1 MVLKQL
7 FNLNHFVAY
16 TVVIFLAS
24 LSWLH
29 DVPGPGYLIPPL
41 LAVLLVYIFRLV
53 PYLPRP
59 GRKLGFYAGHF
70 VIALA
75 NGAIILSIALPVL
88 WSSLA
93 NDEDLLMLL
102 WLTIPAVIVALP
114 GWLIGALLVWICGTR
129 RPAPGP
135 LRPGEVSPG

>member
-1 MVLKQL
+1 MILRQL

-16 TVVIFLAS
+16 TVVIFLAG

-41 LAVLLVYIFRLV
+41 LAGLLVYVFRLV
-53 PYLPRP
+53 PYIPRP
-59 GRKLGFYAGHF
+59 GREWGFYAGHL

-75 NGAIILSIALPVL
+75 NGLIFFSIALPVL

-93 NDEDLLMLL
+93 NDENLLLLL
-102 WLTIPAVIVALP
+102 WLTIPAVIVAGP
-114 GWLIGALLVWICGTR
+114 GWLIGGLLAWICGTR
-129 RPAPGP
+129 RPAAGP
-135 LRPGEVSPG
+135 WQPGEVSAG